1 MVPQRQL
8 NLKSEEELLSGRK
21 IHHAHEREDLLSAI
35 DSLTP
40 NAASVHVYADID
52 EAQDTDLAPLAVSSL
67 VKMLYGDVG
76 CPAVVWSECATKLR
90 AKGFR
95 LEEITSGR
103 SGRTRTVL
111 DIVLVTTPVSRSRSV
126 GVPTMLSCT
135 ADVSTGSKERK
146 TAKQNVQHKAWKVTM
161 KHWPKDVKTGLYATM
176 EPKSSFA
183 MRAPDWAINLCEKVH
198 KAAIRYYAAEEGID
212 PAPILQEFSYHDFRR
227 NIQSYVDLVHLLSK
241 SAWKV
246 CVVIFIL
253 IPHYCYA
260 DGLMEFFNMRRRR

>member
-8 NLKSEEELLSGRK
+8 KLKSEEELLSGRK
-21 IHHAHEREDLLSAI
+21 IHHAHEREDLLNAI
-35 DSLTP
+35 ESLTS

-67 VKMLYGDVG
+67 IKMLYGDVG
-76 CPAVVWSECATKLR
+76 CPALDWSECVPKLR

-95 LEEITSGR
+95 LEEITAERTGR
-103 SGRTRTVL
+103 KRTVL
-111 DIVLVTTPVSRSRSV
+111 DIVLVTTTVSKSRRA

-135 ADVSTGSKERK
+135 AEVSTGSKDRK
-146 TAKQNVQHKAWKVTM
+146 TTKQIVLNKAWKVTM

-183 MRAPDWAINLCEKVH
+183 MRAPDWAIALCEKVH
-198 KAAIRYYAAEEGID
+198 KAAIRYYAAEDGID

-241 SAWKV
+241 SAWK
-246 CVVIFIL
+246 CV
-253 IPHYCYA
+253 
-260 DGLMEFFNMRRRR
+260 